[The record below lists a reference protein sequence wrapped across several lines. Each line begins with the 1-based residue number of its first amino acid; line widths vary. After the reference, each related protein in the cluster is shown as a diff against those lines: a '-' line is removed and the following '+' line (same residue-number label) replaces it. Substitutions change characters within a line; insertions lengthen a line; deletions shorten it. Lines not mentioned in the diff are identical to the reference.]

1 MSLRIR
7 VQRNEFYYQV
17 GFGRVE
23 TAAAAAAAAG
33 VAAGVVAAA
42 GFAVGNCHTGHSQ
55 LFHPVHPRHPVGTWN
70 SVVVYRMT

>member
-1 MSLRIR
+1 MNWRVGMSLRIR

-33 VAAGVVAAA
+33 V
-42 GFAVGNCHTGHSQ
+42 FAVLPLV
-55 LFHPVHPRHPVGTWN
+55 LFGVLRFLL
-70 SVVVYRMT
+70 